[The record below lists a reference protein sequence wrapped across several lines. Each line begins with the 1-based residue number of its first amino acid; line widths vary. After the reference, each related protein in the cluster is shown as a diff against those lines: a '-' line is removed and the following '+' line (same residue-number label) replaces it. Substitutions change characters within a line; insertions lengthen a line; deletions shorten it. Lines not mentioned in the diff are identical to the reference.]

1 MNLHELGEDA
11 RIYEMVF
18 QNGSVQFFYDD
29 YDREKVFHV
38 KIKTDLAYINY
49 RLDEIAY
56 EFCHVRMVKLSD
68 QLNIDEKSKLYILPE
83 KFIAQMKMA
92 RNKYHL
98 ALGLNSREWKYF
110 VQIFGDGIIIACP
123 VKSTESIDI
132 EEFGSILS
140 IGTN

>member
-11 RIYEMVF
+11 RIYEMAF

-29 YDREKVFHV
+29 YEREKVFRV

-56 EFCHVRMVKLSD
+56 EFCHVRIVKLAD
-68 QLNIDEKSKLYILPE
+68 QLDIDANSKLYILPE
-83 KFIAQMKMA
+83 KFIPQMKLA
-92 RNKYHL
+92 RNKFHL
-98 ALGLNSREWKYF
+98 ALGLNSQEWKYF

-123 VKSTESIDI
+123 VKSSESIDI